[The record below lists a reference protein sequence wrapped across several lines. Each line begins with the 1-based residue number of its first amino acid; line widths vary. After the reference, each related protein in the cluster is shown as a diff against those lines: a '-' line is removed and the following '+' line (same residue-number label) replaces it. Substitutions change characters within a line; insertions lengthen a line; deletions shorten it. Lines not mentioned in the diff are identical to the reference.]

1 MEKFFIITHNDKY
14 GGTTNF
20 YFKDMAMAI
29 IQFREFME
37 QAGIT
42 EKIK

>member
-1 MEKFFIITHNDKY
+1 MEE
-14 GGTTNF
+14 F

-37 QAGIT
+37 QAGIRD
-42 EKIK
+42 KIK